1 MKVTKKE
8 FETIVRICERA
19 EQLDIAPKERITL
32 IMDLENTHNS
42 VGLDL
47 DGLLAADDFD
57 FAHDVVG
64 IQNHMNRDTKELEGF
79 FVPRYARKDVEAL
92 IDDATVRSE
101 AHDTNVDTLADKSFD
116 KHDIEQ

>member
-8 FETIVRICERA
+8 FETIVKICVRA
-19 EQLDIAPKERITL
+19 EGLHIASKERINL

-47 DGLLAADDFD
+47 EGLLHADNVN

-79 FVPRYARKDVEAL
+79 FVPRFARKDVEAL
-92 IDDATVRSE
+92 IDDATVRSAE
-101 AHDTNVDTLADKSFD
+101 LDAEVGTSKSVD